1 MNCGWPCAG
10 GCACVGVECAS
21 ASLWCVRGGGSCS
34 AAQSWKET
42 AGRPCVHSHPALHGA
57 GRRPVSVGHG
67 GGTLDAGGLAAGERG
82 LVEGWCC
89 NVNTPTLGATGFPV
103 VGR

>member
-42 AGRPCVHSHPALHGA
+42 AGRPCVCIATPLCTGQVDDQCPSAMVGA
-57 GRRPVSVGHG
+57 PWMRGDLLQESV
-67 GGTLDAGGLAAGERG
+67 
-82 LVEGWCC
+82 V
-89 NVNTPTLGATGFPV
+89 
-103 VGR
+103 